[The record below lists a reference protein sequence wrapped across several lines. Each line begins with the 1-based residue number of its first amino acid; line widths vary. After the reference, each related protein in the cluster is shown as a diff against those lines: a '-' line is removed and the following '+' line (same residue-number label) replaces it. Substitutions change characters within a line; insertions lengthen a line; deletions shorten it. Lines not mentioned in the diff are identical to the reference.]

1 MAGDVDCQMSLGLSP
16 WDVLL
21 WGWSPL
27 SAGERLPRTDDTFLS
42 KAGRKEP
49 GLTQKQVLPLLSK
62 ARAMPG
68 TGWELTFVSPGT
80 PDKAA
85 SVQALLGGQGEIKSE
100 ITCQLRTLIR

>member
-1 MAGDVDCQMSLGLSP
+1 MKTGS
-16 WDVLL
+16 
-21 WGWSPL
+21 
-27 SAGERLPRTDDTFLS
+27 
-42 KAGRKEP
+42 
-49 GLTQKQVLPLLSK
+49 PLLSK

-68 TGWELTFVSPGT
+68 TGWKLTFVSPGT